1 MVLLLS
7 QRVFLIVFHI
17 ILITLSNILVQYPF
31 QLLGFHTTWGA
42 FTYPIIFLLS
52 DLTVRLNGQ
61 QTAKIIVFKA
71 MLPAFF
77 ISYLCAALFG
87 EQGFQGIVHFNL
99 LAFRIALA
107 SFSAYILG
115 QLLDITVFQRLRSSK
130 RWWIAPMGSTFVGNI
145 VDTFTFFFIA
155 FYRCGVPALQ
165 EHWLEIASVDLVFK
179 IVISLV
185 LFIPLYG
192 LVLMAVV
199 NQIKFSNP

>member
-1 MVLLLS
+1 MN
-7 QRVFLIVFHI
+7 QRAFLIVYHI

-42 FTYPIIFLLS
+42 FTYPFIFLLS
-52 DLTVRLNGQ
+52 DLTVRLNGLRM
-61 QTAKIIVFKA
+61 ARIIIFKA
-71 MLPAFF
+71 MLPAFL

-87 EQGFQGIVHFNL
+87 EQGIMHFNL

-107 SFSAYILG
+107 SFSAYVLG
-115 QLLDITVFQRLRSSK
+115 QLLDITVFQRLRNSK

-145 VDTFTFFFIA
+145 IDTFTFFFIA
-155 FYRCGVPALQ
+155 FYRCGVPPLQ

-192 LVLMAVV
+192 LVLTTLMSKPHEQV
-199 NQIKFSNP
+199 ISN